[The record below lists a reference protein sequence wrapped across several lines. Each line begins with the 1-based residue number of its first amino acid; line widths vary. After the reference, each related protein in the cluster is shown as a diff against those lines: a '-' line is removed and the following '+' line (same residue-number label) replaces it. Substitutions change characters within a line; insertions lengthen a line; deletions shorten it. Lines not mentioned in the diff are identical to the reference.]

1 VTVRARLLLPVFALG
16 LHLLAATHPE
26 VVETYYSR
34 ALYPRLA
41 GSLAFVS
48 ARLPFAVAEPLLAG
62 ALVTLA
68 LLGFRRL
75 RLLRGRSWTAAVVE
89 SASRVLSLA
98 GALYLVFLGVW
109 GLNYQRLTLA
119 KTMGFAVQPA
129 DRRELA
135 EVGAA
140 LATRADVLRAGL
152 AEDAHGVLRLATGSH
167 GVFGRTRTGFSEAR
181 SRFAVIEIPAA
192 HPKPALF
199 SPILSRL
206 AISGIF
212 SPFTAEPLVN
222 AEVPDPDLPFC
233 AAHEM
238 AHAAGF
244 AREDEANYLGS
255 LACRLHAD
263 TDFRYSGTLAAS
275 LYVTSALAGVDRDA
289 ARRLHDGRSAA
300 VKRDIEA
307 LEAWAA
313 RHEGPVAEASRRV
326 NNAYLRSQGTRD
338 GVASYGRFVDLLL
351 AEHRAE
357 GEMLGSRPPEGR
369 TADSWGRSN
378 TIPSRE

>member
-1 VTVRARLLLPVFALG
+1 MTVRARLLLPVFALG
-16 LHLLAATHPE
+16 LHLLAVTHPE

-41 GSLAFVS
+41 ASLAFVS
-48 ARLPFAVAEPLLAG
+48 GRLPFTLAEPLLAG

-75 RLLRGRSWTAAVVE
+75 RLLRGRSWTAAMAE
-89 SASRVLSLA
+89 SAARVLSLA
-98 GALYLVFLGVW
+98 GALYLLFLGVW
-109 GLNYQRLTLA
+109 GFNYQRLTLA
-119 KTMGFAVQPA
+119 GTMSLAVRPTN
-129 DRRELA
+129 RLELT

-140 LATRADVLRAGL
+140 LATRADTLRVGL
-152 AEDAHGVLRLATGSH
+152 PEDRHGVLRLAMGSRDAL
-167 GVFGRTRTGFSEAR
+167 GRTQSGFVEAR
-181 SRFAVIEIPAA
+181 SRFPVILVPAA
-192 HPKPALF
+192 RPKPAFF
-199 SPILSRL
+199 SPVLSRL
-206 AISGIF
+206 AISGIYA
-212 SPFTAEPLVN
+212 PLTAEPLVN

-244 AREDEANYLGS
+244 AREDEANYLAS
-255 LACRLHAD
+255 VACRLHVDA
-263 TDFRYSGTLAAS
+263 DFRYSGTLAAS
-275 LYVTSALAGVDRDA
+275 LYVVSALGAVDRDA

-307 LEAWAA
+307 LDAWAA

-326 NNAYLRSQGTRD
+326 NHAYLRSQGTPD

-357 GEMLGSRPPEGR
+357 GEMPGSRP
-369 TADSWGRSN
+369 
-378 TIPSRE
+378 